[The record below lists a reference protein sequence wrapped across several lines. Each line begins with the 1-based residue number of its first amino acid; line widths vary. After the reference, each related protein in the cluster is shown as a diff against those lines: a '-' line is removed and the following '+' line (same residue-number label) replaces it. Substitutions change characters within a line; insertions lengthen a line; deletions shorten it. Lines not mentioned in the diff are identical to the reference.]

1 MGLKL
6 SLSTKGTTDIE
17 GVWELGAEESML
29 MKERREK
36 IT

>member
-6 SLSTKGTTDIE
+6 SLSPKGTIDIE
-17 GVWELGAEESML
+17 GVCELDAEESML